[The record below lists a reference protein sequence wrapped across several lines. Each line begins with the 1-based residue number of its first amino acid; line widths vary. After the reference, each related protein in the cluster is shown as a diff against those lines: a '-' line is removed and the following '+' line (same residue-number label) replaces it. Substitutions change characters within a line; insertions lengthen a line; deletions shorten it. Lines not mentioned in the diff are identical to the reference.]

1 MQLELELSAELGFG
15 FLLGAHVSFFFSSDS
30 RARVLH
36 VRPAGMGMGMGR
48 NAELGTESLCGSG
61 WFGSVWG
68 VVWGG
73 ILGGVVRV
81 GFFHR
86 ESTSPSPL
94 DILSDSRA
102 ELENHHPPATP
113 PKININFRL
122 FQPPAAASCGGLGD
136 HR

>member
-1 MQLELELSAELGFG
+1 MLSWGLGFYWV
-15 FLLGAHVSFFFSSDS
+15 HVSFFFSSDS

-36 VRPAGMGMGMGR
+36 VRPAGMGMGR
-48 NAELGTESLCGSG
+48 NAELRTESLCGSG

-102 ELENHHPPATP
+102 ELHAELENHHPPATP